1 MPLYLKNIWLIFFLS
16 LKSWKGLEIMKKIL
30 ITGASGFIGNKLAR
44 FFLTK
49 GHPVVGLGT
58 SISHPLSKFSPDFE
72 WVSADTTLA
81 GDWQAHVKA
90 ADIVINLAGR
100 NIFRYWT
107 KKYKQAVYDSRILT
121 SRNLVNA
128 IEPGAGQ
135 TLLTTSAVG
144 IYGDRGED
152 ELTEASAPGESFL
165 ARVCTDWER
174 EGLRAKEKG
183 ARVAVMRFGVVLG
196 DKGALSLMAP
206 AFRLFAGGPLGN
218 GRHWFPWIHIDDLI
232 RAAGFILENE
242 KLEGSFN
249 FTGKVPVR
257 QKDFAKAL
265 GRALNRPAFIPAP
278 AFLVRAVMGELGAA
292 LLESQKAIPRHL
304 LDAGYDFKFTDVG
317 SALEDVFN
325 K

>member
-1 MPLYLKNIWLIFFLS
+1 MFLLYLKS
-16 LKSWKGLEIMKKIL
+16 RKGLESMKKIL
-30 ITGASGFIGNKLAR
+30 ITGASGFVGNKLAR

-58 SISHPLSKFSPDFE
+58 SKSHPLSKFFPDFE
-72 WVSADTTLA
+72 WVSADTTLD
-81 GDWQAHVKA
+81 GDWQAHVKT
-90 ADIVINLAGR
+90 ADILMNLAGR

-121 SRNLVNA
+121 TRNLVNA
-128 IEPGAGQ
+128 LDGTGQ

-165 ARVCTDWER
+165 ARVCVDWEK
-174 EGLRAKEKG
+174 EGLRAREKG

-206 AFRLFAGGPLGN
+206 AFRMFAGGPLGN
-218 GRHWFPWIHIDDLI
+218 GKNWFPWIHMDDLI
-232 RAAGFILENE
+232 QAAWFILENE
-242 KLEGSFN
+242 KIEGNFN
-249 FTGKVPVR
+249 FTGKDPVR

-265 GRALNRPAFIPAP
+265 GRALKRPAFIPAP
-278 AFLVRAVMGELGAA
+278 AFLVRAIMGELGSA

-304 LDAGYDFKFTDVG
+304 LDAGYAFKFTDVG

>member
-1 MPLYLKNIWLIFFLS
+1 
-16 LKSWKGLEIMKKIL
+16 MKKIL
-30 ITGASGFIGNKLAR
+30 ITGASGFIGNKLVR

-58 SISHPLSKFSPDFE
+58 SKSHPLSKGFPEFE

-81 GDWQAHVKA
+81 GDWQAHVKT
-90 ADIVINLAGR
+90 ADILINLAGR

-107 KKYKQAVYDSRILT
+107 KKYKQAIYDSRILT
-121 SRNLVNA
+121 TRNLVDA
-128 IEPGAGQ
+128 INGSGQ

-152 ELTEASAPGESFL
+152 ELTEASAPGNGFL
-165 ARVCTDWER
+165 ARVCVDWEK

-183 ARVAVMRFGVVLG
+183 VRVAIMRFGVVLG

-206 AFRLFAGGPLGN
+206 AFRMFAGGPLGN
-218 GRHWFPWIHIDDLI
+218 GKHWFPWIHIDDLI
-232 RAAGFILENE
+232 QAAWFILENE

-249 FTGKVPVR
+249 FTGKDPVR

-265 GRALNRPAFIPAP
+265 GRALKRPAVIPAP
-278 AFLVRAVMGELGAA
+278 AFLVRAIMGELGSA

-304 LDAGYDFKFTDVG
+304 LDTGYAFKFADAG

>member
-1 MPLYLKNIWLIFFLS
+1 
-16 LKSWKGLEIMKKIL
+16 MKKIL

-58 SISHPLSKFSPDFE
+58 SKSHPLSKFFPDFE

-81 GDWQAHVKA
+81 GDWQAHVKT

-107 KKYKQAVYDSRILT
+107 KKYKQAIYDSRILT
-121 SRNLVNA
+121 TRNLVNA
-128 IEPGAGQ
+128 LGGAGQ

-152 ELTEASAPGESFL
+152 ELTEGSAAGNSFL
-165 ARVCTDWER
+165 ARVCVDWEK
-174 EGLRAKEKG
+174 EGLRSREKVV
-183 ARVAVMRFGVVLG
+183 RVAVMRFGVVLG

-206 AFRLFAGGPLGN
+206 AFRMFAGGPLGN
-218 GRHWFPWIHIDDLI
+218 GRHWFPWIHLDDLI
-232 RAAGFILENE
+232 QAAWFILENE
-242 KLEGSFN
+242 KIEGSFN

-257 QKDFAKAL
+257 QKEFAKAL
-265 GRALNRPAFIPAP
+265 GKVLKRPAFIPAP
-278 AFLVRAVMGELGAA
+278 AFLVRAIMGELGSA
-292 LLESQKAIPRHL
+292 LLESQKAVPRHL
-304 LDAGYDFKFTDVG
+304 LEAGYAFKFTDVG

>member
-1 MPLYLKNIWLIFFLS
+1 
-16 LKSWKGLEIMKKIL
+16 MKKIL
-30 ITGASGFIGNKLAR
+30 ITGASGFVGNKLAR

-58 SISHPLSKFSPDFE
+58 SKSHPLSKFFPDFE
-72 WVSADTTLA
+72 WVSADTTLD
-81 GDWQAHVKA
+81 GDWQAHVKT
-90 ADIVINLAGR
+90 ADILMNLAGR

-121 SRNLVNA
+121 TRNLVNA
-128 IEPGAGQ
+128 LDGTGQ

-165 ARVCTDWER
+165 ARVCVDWEK
-174 EGLRAKEKG
+174 EGLRAREKG

-206 AFRLFAGGPLGN
+206 AFRMFAGGPLGN
-218 GRHWFPWIHIDDLI
+218 GKNWFPWIHMDDLI
-232 RAAGFILENE
+232 QAAWFILENE
-242 KLEGSFN
+242 KIEGNFN
-249 FTGKVPVR
+249 FTGKDPVR

-265 GRALNRPAFIPAP
+265 GRALKRPAFIPAP
-278 AFLVRAVMGELGAA
+278 AFLVRAIMGELGSA

-304 LDAGYDFKFTDVG
+304 LDAGYAFKFTDVG

>member
-1 MPLYLKNIWLIFFLS
+1 
-16 LKSWKGLEIMKKIL
+16 MKKIL
-30 ITGASGFIGNKLAR
+30 ITGASGFIGDKLAR

-58 SISHPLSKFSPDFE
+58 SKSHPLSKLFPEFE

-81 GDWQAHVKA
+81 GDWQAHVKT
-90 ADIVINLAGR
+90 ADILINLAGR

-107 KKYKQAVYDSRILT
+107 KKYKQAIYDSRIFT
-121 SRNLVNA
+121 TRNLVNA
-128 IEPGAGQ
+128 IAPGSRQ

-152 ELTEASAPGESFL
+152 ELTEASSPGNGFL
-165 ARVCTDWER
+165 ARVCTDWEK
-174 EGLRAKEKG
+174 EGLRAREKG
-183 ARVAVMRFGVVLG
+183 ARVAIMRFGVVLG

-206 AFRLFAGGPLGN
+206 AFRMFAGGPLGN
-218 GRHWFPWIHIDDLI
+218 GNHWFPWIHIYDLI
-232 RAAGFILENE
+232 QAAWFILENE
-242 KLEGSFN
+242 TMEGIFN
-249 FTGKVPVR
+249 FTGKDPVR

-265 GRALNRPAFIPAP
+265 GRALKRPALIPAP
-278 AFLVRAVMGELGAA
+278 AFMVRAIMGELGSA

-304 LDAGYDFKFTDVG
+304 LDTGYLFKFADVG

>member
-1 MPLYLKNIWLIFFLS
+1 MFFLY
-16 LKSWKGLEIMKKIL
+16 LKSWKGLESMKKIL
-30 ITGASGFIGNKLAR
+30 IAGASGFVGNKLAR

-58 SISHPLSKFSPDFE
+58 SKSHPLSKFFPDFE
-72 WVSADTTLA
+72 WVSADTTLT
-81 GDWQAHVKA
+81 GDWQAYVKT
-90 ADIVINLAGR
+90 ADIVVNLAGR

-121 SRNLVNA
+121 TRNLVNA
-128 IEPGAGQ
+128 LDGTGQ

-165 ARVCTDWER
+165 ARVCVDWEK
-174 EGLRAKEKG
+174 EGLRAREKG

-206 AFRLFAGGPLGN
+206 AFRMFAGGPLGN
-218 GRHWFPWIHIDDLI
+218 GKHWFPWIHMDDLI
-232 RAAGFILENE
+232 QAAWFILENE
-242 KLEGSFN
+242 KIEGNFN

-265 GRALNRPAFIPAP
+265 GRALKRPAFIPAP
-278 AFLVRAVMGELGAA
+278 AFLVRAIMGELGSA

>member
-1 MPLYLKNIWLIFFLS
+1 MLFRS
-16 LKSWKGLEIMKKIL
+16 KIL
-30 ITGASGFIGNKLAR
+30 ITGASGFVGNKLAR

-58 SISHPLSKFSPDFE
+58 SKSHPLSKFFPDFE
-72 WVSADTTLA
+72 WVSADTTLD
-81 GDWQAHVKA
+81 GDWQAHVKT
-90 ADIVINLAGR
+90 ADILMNLAGR

-121 SRNLVNA
+121 TRNLVNA
-128 IEPGAGQ
+128 LDGTGQ

-165 ARVCTDWER
+165 ARVCVDWEK
-174 EGLRAKEKG
+174 EGLRAREKG

-206 AFRLFAGGPLGN
+206 AFRMFAGGPLGN
-218 GRHWFPWIHIDDLI
+218 GKNWFPWIHMDDLI
-232 RAAGFILENE
+232 QAAWFILENE
-242 KLEGSFN
+242 KIEGNFN
-249 FTGKVPVR
+249 FTGKDPVR

-265 GRALNRPAFIPAP
+265 GRALKRPAFIPAP
-278 AFLVRAVMGELGAA
+278 AFLVRAIMGELGSA

-304 LDAGYDFKFTDVG
+304 LDAGYAFKFTDVG

>member
-1 MPLYLKNIWLIFFLS
+1 
-16 LKSWKGLEIMKKIL
+16 MKKIL
-30 ITGASGFIGNKLAR
+30 ITGASGFIGDKLAR

-58 SISHPLSKFSPDFE
+58 SRSHPLSKLFPEFE

-81 GDWQAHVKA
+81 GDWQAHVKT
-90 ADIVINLAGR
+90 ADILINLAGR

-107 KKYKQAVYDSRILT
+107 KKYKQAIYDSRIFT
-121 SRNLVNA
+121 TRNLVNA
-128 IEPGAGQ
+128 IAPGSRQ

-152 ELTEASAPGESFL
+152 ELTEASSPGNGFL
-165 ARVCTDWER
+165 ARVCTDWEK
-174 EGLRAKEKG
+174 EGLRAREKG
-183 ARVAVMRFGVVLG
+183 ARVAIMRFGVVLG

-206 AFRLFAGGPLGN
+206 AFRMFAGGPLGN
-218 GRHWFPWIHIDDLI
+218 GNHWFPWIHIYDLI
-232 RAAGFILENE
+232 QAAWFILENE
-242 KLEGSFN
+242 TMEGIFN
-249 FTGKVPVR
+249 FTGKDPVR

-265 GRALNRPAFIPAP
+265 GRALKRPALIPAP
-278 AFLVRAVMGELGAA
+278 AFMVRAIMGELGSA

-304 LDAGYDFKFTDVG
+304 LDTGYLFKFADVG